1 MAEKRVDRRI
11 RRTKRL
17 LRQALAEL
25 MNEKEFK
32 DITVK
37 EITER
42 ADLNRGT
49 FYFHYTDTYD
59 LKDKIEN
66 ELVDVFRESLD
77 SYQPT
82 EDNGFGARIHS
93 GELVYYPDTVPR
105 HHRREPA
112 LQADARAGG
121 HDLPRS
127 GHACAGRRRPR
138 AQIYLPFPGKRH
150 CGYDC
155 DVAGAG
161 EGRLFGRDL
170 PRGGRFDLPGFPGRG
185 ALTGRQ
191 RTGFPVRC
199 LFRLFDD
206 VVDGVCGIMRNGT
219 DGAGGGVCG
228 ARD

>member
-66 ELVDVFRESLD
+66 ELIDVFRENLD

-82 EDNGFGARIHS
+82 EDNHSVQDIAASVLGYIRENWFIIRTLFRDTTGESLRSKLMRVLEDTIYRVQVTHIQGENDHERKYICRFLANGIVGMVAMWLEQEKEGSLEEISRVVDDLICRI
-93 GELVYYPDTVPR
+93 
-105 HHRREPA
+105 
-112 LQADARAGG
+112 
-121 HDLPRS
+121 
-127 GHACAGRRRPR
+127 
-138 AQIYLPFPGKRH
+138 
-150 CGYDC
+150 
-155 DVAGAG
+155 
-161 EGRLFGRDL
+161 
-170 PRGGRFDLPGFPGRG
+170 
-185 ALTGRQ
+185 
-191 RTGFPVRC
+191 FPVEVREV
-199 LFRLFDD
+199 R
-206 VVDGVCGIMRNGT
+206 
-219 DGAGGGVCG
+219 
-228 ARD
+228 